1 MGLEDK
7 FGKVPLRR
15 IFRRFFEALF
25 DPENGHDH
33 DGENSKAVS
42 PATAVEN
49 NSIITAKIQDGA
61 VTGDKIAANAV
72 TTAKLADGAVTGA
85 KIPAQNITTAHLADE
100 NVTAPKVADG
110 AVTAD
115 KIGAGAVVEEK
126 LGDGAVTAAK
136 IGASAVEE
144 EKINDGAVTADKIG
158 AGAVVEEKLGD
169 GAVTAAKIGASA
181 VEEEKI
187 NDGAV
192 TADKIGAGAVTAVAL
207 NADVAGNGVGLNT
220 GTNAIEVKVDDA
232 TIEISSDT
240 LQVKAGGVDTTQL
253 TDDAVTN
260 DKLANIPQ
268 GSVKVGG
275 ANDAPTDLDASGD
288 GTILIGDGTDLKSVA
303 VTGDVTITN
312 AGVTAIG
319 AGKVTSAMLAS
330 DANLAAVIAA
340 GFGATQT
347 VAQDTGSTVELLVA
361 DPAEDRAC
369 LVMVLVKVSLAGDA
383 EFSIQDADGTEMLA
397 VPPDTAAG
405 TVLTGAGVLAAT
417 KALNIVPTAG
427 SAGEIQAFVLSLPAA

>member
-7 FGKVPLRR
+7 FGKIPLRR
-15 IFRRFFEALF
+15 IFRPFFAALF

-33 DGENSKAVS
+33 DGVNSKTLS
-42 PATAVEN
+42 PAAAVEN

-85 KIPAQNITTAHLADE
+85 KIPAQNITTTHLADE

-115 KIGAGAVVEEK
+115 KIGAGAVVE
-126 LGDGAVTAAK
+126 A
-136 IGASAVEE
+136 
-144 EKINDGAVTADKIG
+144 KINDGAVTADKIG

-181 VEEEKI
+181 VEEAKI

-192 TADKIGAGAVTAVAL
+192 TAGKIGAGAVTAVAL

-240 LQVKAGGVDTTQL
+240 LQVKAGSVDTTQL

-275 ANDAPTDLDASGD
+275 ANGAPTDLDASGD

-347 VAQDTGSTVELLVA
+347 VAQDAGSTVELLVA

-369 LVMVLVKVSLAGDA
+369 LVMVLVKVSLADGA
-383 EFSIQDADGTEMLA
+383 EFSIEDEDGTEMLA
-397 VPPDTAAG
+397 VPLDTAVG

-427 SAGEIQAFVLSLPAA
+427 DAGEIQAFVLSLPAAG